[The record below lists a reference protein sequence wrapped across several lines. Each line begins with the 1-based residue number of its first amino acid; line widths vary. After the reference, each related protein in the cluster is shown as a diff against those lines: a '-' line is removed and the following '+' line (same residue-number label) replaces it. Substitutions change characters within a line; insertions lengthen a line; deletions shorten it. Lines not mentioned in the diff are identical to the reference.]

1 MNFLCSCCK
10 SRITNDKQIRYLI
23 EGAGIHKIGYHLAW
37 MEFAKEELCLP
48 PDKREWVH
56 TDQVPIV
63 GERRILKVT
72 APFAEEIGD
81 TFTTAFESW
90 QMFLNGWDS
99 AESPEDICKACA
111 VLCRFEEVPLCQT

>member
-1 MNFLCSCCK
+1 MDGMRK
-10 SRITNDKQIRYLI
+10 GRIVYS
-23 EGAGIHKIGYHLAW
+23 
-37 MEFAKEELCLP
+37 
-48 PDKREWVH
+48 PDKRECVH

-63 GERRILKVT
+63 GERRIIKVT
-72 APFAEEIGD
+72 APFDEEIGD
-81 TFTTAFESW
+81 TFTTVFEPW